1 MNKKKKPNF
10 EWGVFIEWYDNNG
23 QEYEVMLS
31 ETLTEKVFQ
40 EINALLKGKKN
51 KAKLLIK

>member
-1 MNKKKKPNF
+1 MKLDNPNF
-10 EWGVFIEWYDNNG
+10 DWGVFIEWYDNNG